1 MIFKGHDDN
10 FIYFKASGEQAAKLD
25 ATYVQSRKEYRLP
38 INKDTLKDIMFY
50 INHQKLT
57 QLLHKEV
64 MEEASIKTM
73 KTLNPAMQ
81 AAGKLRVYQAQDAT
95 LIRKYPILGIFNE
108 QRTGKT
114 PTVLHALK
122 DLTNGLIVCPSSLKL
137 NWLREFE
144 EWSDTKAVV
153 VSGSKTKR
161 MRIYAQLAEETMIIS
176 YETLRT
182 DINDILKMF
191 KRFNYLIVDEAHRLR
206 NYKTK
211 QSVAL
216 FKVRNICDRVYPMTG
231 TPAVNHAANVY
242 GIMRLLYPKK
252 YSSYWQF
259 VERYFKVVDGMFG
272 KDIYGLKEDR
282 AVEFNNLLYMNS
294 LQRKRREVMS
304 WLPKITQRIVELE
317 PTTKQTTLF
326 KQIIRRN
333 ELNGEVIDNPLTKL
347 LRLRQVAV
355 DPVYVGVDEQSP
367 KFAFIMDYLQDN
379 DDTVVIFSTMT
390 GALKRLHKAIPDSM
404 LLTGEQTTEQKEFAV
419 RELQAGRCKVLLSN
433 IKAGGTGFTMDKAD
447 TIIFLD
453 KSYTPDENDQAA
465 DRIVPTRVG
474 ADYGAKQVITLLVNG
489 SVEPRIE
496 EMLKEKINIIQYVN
510 DYGLTRLLQ

>member
-1 MIFKGHDDN
+1 MIYQGHDDN
-10 FIYFKASGEQAAKLD
+10 FIYFKAS
-25 ATYVQSRKEYRLP
+25 SREASIVDGIYIASKRAYKLP
-38 INKDTLKDIMFY
+38 INKDTLKQLLMFVSHDS
-50 INHQKLT
+50 IKD
-57 QLLHKEV
+57 LLHKEI
-64 MEEASIKTM
+64 MEEASIKMM

-81 AAGKLRVYQAQDAT
+81 TAGKLRVYQAQDAT
-95 LIRKYPILGIFNE
+95 LIRKYPVLAIFNE

-153 VSGSKTKR
+153 ISGSKTKR
-161 MRIYAQLAEETMIIS
+161 MRTYALLAEETMIIS
-176 YETLRT
+176 YETLRA

-206 NYKTK
+206 NHKSK
-211 QSVAL
+211 QSIAL
-216 FKVRNICDRVYPMTG
+216 FKVRNLCDRVYPMTG

-242 GIMRLLYPKK
+242 GIMKLLNPKK
-252 YSSYWQF
+252 YASYWAF
-259 VERYFKVVDGMFG
+259 VQRYFKVVDGMFG
-272 KDIYGLKEDR
+272 KDIYGLKEER
-282 AVEFNNLLYMNS
+282 AQEFNNLLYMHS

-304 WLPKITQRIVELE
+304 WLPKITERIVELE
-317 PTTKQTTLF
+317 PTNKQMTLF
-326 KQIIRRN
+326 RNIIRKN

-367 KFAFIMDYLQDN
+367 KFAFIMDYLEDN

-390 GALKRLHKAIPDSM
+390 GALKRLHEAIPGSM
-404 LLTGEQTTEQKEFAV
+404 LLTGEQSTEQKEFAV
-419 RELQAGRCKVLLSN
+419 QELQAGRCKVLLSN

-496 EMLKEKINIIQYVN
+496 EMLKEKINIIKYVN
-510 DYGLTRLLQ
+510 DYGLTRLLE

>member
-1 MIFKGHDDN
+1 MNYIGHSED
-10 FIYFKASGEQAAKLD
+10 FIYFNATSSEAAKLG
-25 ATYVQSRKEYRLP
+25 AVYTQKYRGYKLP

-57 QLLHKEV
+57 ELFHKEI
-64 MEEASIKTM
+64 MEEASIKMM

-81 AAGKLRVYQAQDAT
+81 TAGKLREYQAQDAT
-95 LIRKYPILGIFNE
+95 LIRKYPVLAIFNE

-153 VSGSKTKR
+153 VSGSKKKR
-161 MRIYAQLAEETMIIS
+161 MHIYSTLAEETMIIS
-176 YETLRT
+176 YETLRA
-182 DINDILKMF
+182 DINDILRMF
-191 KRFNYLIVDEAHRLR
+191 KRFNYLVVDEAHRLR
-206 NYKTK
+206 NHKTK
-211 QSVAL
+211 QSMAV
-216 FKVRNICDRVYPMTG
+216 FKVRNLCERVYPMTG

-242 GIMRLLYPKK
+242 GIMKLLYPTK
-252 YSSYWQF
+252 YASYWAF

-272 KDIYGLKEDR
+272 KEIYGIREER
-282 AVEFNNLLYMNS
+282 AQEFNNLLYMHS
-294 LQRKRREVMS
+294 LQRKRRDVMS

-326 KQIIRRN
+326 KQIIRKN

-355 DPVYVGVDEQSP
+355 DPVYVGLDEQSP
-367 KFAFIMDYLQDN
+367 KFAFIMDYLEDN
-379 DDTVVIFSTMT
+379 DDTVVVFSTMT
-390 GALKRLHKAIPDSM
+390 GALKRLHKAIPGSM
-404 LLTGEQTTEQKEFAV
+404 LLTGEQSTEQKEFAV
-419 RELQAGRCKVLLSN
+419 QELQAGRCKVLLSN

-465 DRIVPTRVG
+465 DRIVATRPG
-474 ADYGAKQVITLLVNG
+474 EDYAAKQVITLLVNG

-496 EMLKEKINIIQYVN
+496 EMLKEKIDIIKYVN
-510 DYGLTRLLQ
+510 DYGLARLLE